1 MAISSMV
8 RNAYNKTIN
17 LIKRCYISRV
27 GSNQQRYQTTQVS
40 YLNKTANIEVLY
52 PYGLSG
58 NPPRNSLGLMFN
70 VQGQEENRA
79 AIFNLPSKR
88 VRNLK
93 EGEVAISNYLTES
106 RVVFKENGDIEV
118 IGKNNQTIN
127 ITSNSEITVGGD
139 VTINVTGNV
148 DLTSSLTT
156 INNDVKVNGN
166 VDISG
171 SATIGSG
178 SGAQSAVATVGDSVE
193 VEVTGG
199 SSAGTYSGSI
209 TSGSNNATTS

>member
-1 MAISSMV
+1 MIKDLC
-8 RNAYNKTIN
+8 NKVVN
-17 LIKRCYISRV
+17 LVKRCYVSRV
-27 GSNQQRYQTTQVS
+27 GNNQQRYQTTQVS
-40 YLNKTANIEVLY
+40 YLNKTANVEVVY

-58 NPPRNSLGLMFN
+58 NPPLNSLGLMFN

-93 EGEVAISNYLTES
+93 EGEVAVSNYLTES

-118 IGKNNQTIN
+118 TGNNNQIVN
-127 ITSNSEITVGGD
+127 ITQNSEITVGGD

-148 DLTSSLTT
+148 DLTSNFTT
-156 INNDVKVNGN
+156 INNDVQINGN
-166 VDISG
+166 LDISG
-171 SATIGSG
+171 SATMGSG
-178 SGAQSAVATVGDSVE
+178 SGSQSAVATVGDEVE

-199 SSAGTYSGSI
+199 SSAGTYTGSI
-209 TSGSNNATTS
+209 TTGSDNATAS